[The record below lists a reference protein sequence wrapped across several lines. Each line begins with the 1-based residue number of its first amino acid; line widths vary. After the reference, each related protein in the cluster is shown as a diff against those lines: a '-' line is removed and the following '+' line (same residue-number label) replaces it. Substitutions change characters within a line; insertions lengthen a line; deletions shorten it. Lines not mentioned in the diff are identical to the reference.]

1 MIAITTNSSTN
12 VNARVE
18 RMDLADMNSTPFIR
32 FGAKKSRPLD
42 ADIALTPDAATW
54 RMPIV
59 HYSQGTPSKHSASRA
74 PQPNS
79 TPRDSSHK
87 SRRHYL
93 NAARSREPQPF
104 LAMSL
109 ALKKRHGTTPLA
121 AF

>member
-1 MIAITTNSSTN
+1 
-12 VNARVE
+12 
-18 RMDLADMNSTPFIR
+18 MDLADMIITPFIR
-32 FGAKKSRPLD
+32 SSAKKSHPLNTD
-42 ADIALTPDAATW
+42 FTLTPDTATW

-59 HYSQGTPSKHSASRA
+59 HNSQSTPSKHSASRA

-93 NAARSREPQPF
+93 NAARSKEPQPF